1 MDDQIALPK
10 QNAQNAQSAQSAQLE
25 QQLAEARAD
34 ARRLSERVSDL
45 EQAYERAER
54 SSKAKSSFLA
64 HLSHEIRTPM
74 NGVLGI
80 TQLMTD
86 TDLDEGQRSY
96 LHTIRASC
104 EALIAVVNDVLDS
117 ARIEAGKFT
126 IHSEPFALAEMVQ
139 EVVALFAPQMHER
152 GVYVAAI
159 VPQDIPPVVR
169 GDGVR
174 LRQVLINLVNNACK
188 FTPSGAITVRL
199 ERARDGSARQRVRF
213 SVTDT
218 GIGIPAEKLEA
229 VFQAF
234 EQVDTP
240 DRRKAGGTGL
250 GLSIASELTQL
261 MGGTLAVESE
271 LGNGARFFFD
281 LPLPAADE
289 VKGSQE
295 IVLPW
300 PDTYRPSVM
309 VVEDNRVSQI
319 VATKLL
325 QNMGCDVV
333 VAPNGKTAVERAL
346 QSRLDVVFMDCE
358 LPDID
363 GWEATRVIRA
373 AEQAESRVPIIALT
387 ASTLDEDIE
396 RCHKAGMDDHV
407 SKPIRRS
414 ELMRALARWVRM
426 VL

>member
-1 MDDQIALPK
+1 MDDRL
-10 QNAQNAQSAQSAQLE
+10 AQLQ

-34 ARRLSERVSDL
+34 AQRLGERVREL

-54 SSKAKSSFLA
+54 SSQAKSTFLA

-80 TQLMTD
+80 TQLLAD
-86 TDLDEGQRSY
+86 TALDDDQRAY
-96 LHTIRASC
+96 LHTVRASC
-104 EALIAVVNDVLDS
+104 EALIAVVNDVLDFS
-117 ARIEAGKFT
+117 RIEAGKFT
-126 IHSEPFALAEMVQ
+126 IHTEPFALGEMVQ

-159 VPQDIPPVVR
+159 LAQDLPPVVR

-188 FTPSGAITVRL
+188 FTPSGAITVRV
-199 ERARDGSARQRVRF
+199 ERARNGGRDRARFAVA
-213 SVTDT
+213 DT
-218 GIGIPAEKLEA
+218 GIGIPAEKLA
-229 VFQAF
+229 SVFQAF

-240 DRRKAGGTGL
+240 EQRRIGGTGL

-261 MGGTLAVESE
+261 MGGTLLVESE
-271 LGNGARFFFD
+271 LGKGTCFFFE

-289 VKGSQE
+289 IQGSQE

-300 PDTYRPSVM
+300 PETYRPNVM

-319 VATKLL
+319 VAAKLL
-325 QNMGCDVV
+325 QNVGCDVV
-333 VAPNGKTAVERAL
+333 VAPNGQAAIEHAQRA
-346 QSRLDVVFMDCE
+346 RFDVVFMDCD

-363 GWEATRVIRA
+363 GWEAARIIRA
-373 AEQAESRVPIIALT
+373 AEPDESRVPIVALT
-387 ASTLDEDIE
+387 ASALEEDIE
-396 RCHKAGMDDHV
+396 RCRQVGMDDHV

-414 ELMRALARWVRM
+414 DLMRALARWVRM

>member
-1 MDDQIALPK
+1 MDDP
-10 QNAQNAQSAQSAQLE
+10 SAQPEPIAQPDQIG

-34 ARRLSERVSDL
+34 ARRLAERVSEL
-45 EQAYERAER
+45 EAACERAER

-80 TQLMTD
+80 AQLLTD
-86 TDLDEGQRSY
+86 TNLDPDQRSY

-117 ARIEAGKFT
+117 ARIEAGKFI
-126 IHSEPFALAEMVQ
+126 IHSEPFTLAEMVQ
-139 EVVALFAPQMHER
+139 EVVALFAPQMRER

-159 VPQDIPPVVR
+159 LAQDLPPVVR

-188 FTPSGAITVRL
+188 FTPSGAITVRV
-199 ERARDGSARQRVRF
+199 ERVRGGAGRQRVRF

-229 VFQAF
+229 VFLAF

-240 DRRKAGGTGL
+240 DHRKAGGTGL

-271 LGNGARFFFD
+271 IGKGARFFFD

-289 VKGSQE
+289 VQGSQE
-295 IVLPW
+295 IILPW

-325 QNMGCDVV
+325 QAMGCDVV
-333 VAPNGKTAVERAL
+333 VAPNGQAAVERA
-346 QSRLDVVFMDCE
+346 QQGRFDVIFMDCD

-363 GWEATRVIRA
+363 GWEATRLIRA
-373 AEQAESRVPIIALT
+373 AGPDSHVPIIALT

-396 RCHKAGMDDHV
+396 RCHEAGMNDHV

-414 ELMRALARWVRM
+414 ELKRALARWVRM

>member
-1 MDDQIALPK
+1 MDDRSAQPEQIA
-10 QNAQNAQSAQSAQLE
+10 

-34 ARRLSERVSDL
+34 AQRLAERVREL
-45 EQAYERAER
+45 EAACERAER

-80 TQLMTD
+80 TQLLAD
-86 TDLDEGQRSY
+86 TDLDDGQRSY

-117 ARIEAGKFT
+117 ARIEAGKFI
-126 IHSEPFALAEMVQ
+126 IHSEAFTLAEMVH
-139 EVVALFAPQMHER
+139 EVVALFAPQMRER
-152 GVYVAAI
+152 GVFVAA
-159 VPQDIPPVVR
+159 VLAQDLPPVVR

-188 FTPSGAITVRL
+188 FTPSGAITVRV
-199 ERARDGSARQRVRF
+199 ERVRGGTARQRVRF

-240 DRRKAGGTGL
+240 DQRKLGGTGL

-261 MGGTLAVESE
+261 MGGALAVESE
-271 LGNGARFFFD
+271 VGKGARFFFD
-281 LPLPAADE
+281 LPLPPADE
-289 VKGSQE
+289 VQGSQE
-295 IVLPW
+295 IILPW

-325 QNMGCDVV
+325 QSMGCDVV
-333 VAPNGKTAVERAL
+333 VAPNGQTAIERA
-346 QSRLDVVFMDCE
+346 QQRRFDVVFMDCD

-363 GWEATRVIRA
+363 GCEATRIIRA
-373 AEQAESRVPIIALT
+373 ADAESRVPIIALT
-387 ASTLDEDIE
+387 ASTLEEDIE
-396 RCHKAGMDDHV
+396 RCHEAGMNDHV

-414 ELMRALARWVRM
+414 ELKRALARWVRM

>member
-1 MDDQIALPK
+1 MDDRI
-10 QNAQNAQSAQSAQLE
+10 AQLE
-25 QQLAEARAD
+25 QQLAQARAD
-34 ARRLSERVSDL
+34 AERQGERVRAL
-45 EQAYERAER
+45 EEAYERAER
-54 SSKAKSSFLA
+54 SSKAKSAFLA

-80 TQLMTD
+80 TQLLTD
-86 TDLDEGQRSY
+86 TALDDGQRAY

-104 EALIAVVNDVLDS
+104 EALIAVVNDVLDFS
-117 ARIEAGKFT
+117 RIEAGKFT
-126 IHSEPFALAEMVQ
+126 IHSEPFAPSEMVQ

-159 VPQDIPPVVR
+159 LAQDLPPVVR

-188 FTPSGAITVRL
+188 FTPSGAITVRV
-199 ERARDGSARQRVRF
+199 ERLRDGATRDRVHF

-218 GIGIPAEKLEA
+218 GIGIPAEKLA
-229 VFQAF
+229 SVFQAF

-240 DRRKAGGTGL
+240 ERRKIGGTGL

-261 MGGTLAVESE
+261 MGGTLMVESE
-271 LGNGARFFFD
+271 VGKGACFFFD

-300 PDTYRPSVM
+300 PETYHPNVM

-319 VATKLL
+319 VAAKLL
-325 QNMGCDVV
+325 QSMGCDVV
-333 VAPNGKTAVERAL
+333 VAPNGQTAIERA
-346 QSRLDVVFMDCE
+346 QSARFDVVFMDCD

-363 GWEATRVIRA
+363 GWEAARIIRA
-373 AEQAESRVPIIALT
+373 AEPAESRTPIVALT
-387 ASTLDEDIE
+387 ASALEEDIE
-396 RCHKAGMDDHV
+396 RCRKAGMDDHV

-414 ELMRALARWVRM
+414 ELKRALARWVRM